1 MKANLLAIGL
11 FLALAGPLH
20 AYCQDEQQRDECV
33 FEEQTDAEQSR
44 ECRRIILYNPDI
56 YQNSYIKDPV
66 ERGPQWPSSHASSF
80 YDEFTK

>member
-1 MKANLLAIGL
+1 MKADLLAIGL
-11 FLALAGPLH
+11 SLVLVGPLH
-20 AYCQDEQQRDECV
+20 ADCQGEWQREESVNEGQSDDEQP
-33 FEEQTDAEQSR
+33 R